1 MSLIFFRSKLTVIED
16 GTLTCEKF
24 TSNPELRAALE
35 SHKSEEVV
43 FTPSEWDEFGI
54 SFVKDDD
61 FINVG
66 DSYFLPVSDG

>member
-1 MSLIFFRSKLTVIED
+1 M
-16 GTLTCEKF
+16 
-24 TSNPELRAALE
+24 E
-35 SHKSEEVV
+35 SQKSEEVV